1 MECKDASFERN
12 ILAEDTETNSF
23 NLPQWEVVM
32 HGDDESSSSGLC
44 RISISSNFFLQF
56 VTYETSALFKLAT
69 VAVGL
74 VVECH

>member
-1 MECKDASFERN
+1 MEWKDASFERN
-12 ILAEDTETNSF
+12 ILAEDTETNAF
-23 NLPQWEVVM
+23 NLPQ
-32 HGDDESSSSGLC
+32 DDESSSSGLC